1 MRCEISLKGGD
12 IPDRDF
18 DARQLDIGTQ
28 VETEHTDDLELA
40 KQIAKGHLRENSRY
54 YYLLTKAGL

>member
-1 MRCEISLKGGD
+1 MRCEIVLKGGD
-12 IPDRDF
+12 IPDREF

-40 KQIAKGHLRENSRY
+40 KMISKAHLLERKNY
-54 YYLLTKAGL
+54 YDLLKKAGL